1 MKQKQTL
8 LRSAPNGVRWIHSGD
23 LAKIDSDGFIY
34 ITGRIKRIF
43 VVKYKDVAYKLFPQ
57 RMEETI
63 VQMPEVD
70 KCGVI
75 MQKDVEQCTIPVVFI
90 TSCGQSDNAALKD
103 AVAKR
108 IAKDLPRYYAP
119 KNIVLL
125 DKMPV
130 NSSQKIDY
138 RTLERMAAG
147 ESERTE

>member
-1 MKQKQTL
+1 MFFVRGFGCALFLCFFKSIISKCLFKCDVKQC
-8 LRSAPNGVRWIHSGD
+8 N
-23 LAKIDSDGFIY
+23 
-34 ITGRIKRIF
+34 
-43 VVKYKDVAYKLFPQ
+43 
-57 RMEETI
+57 
-63 VQMPEVD
+63 
-70 KCGVI
+70 
-75 MQKDVEQCTIPVVFI
+75 IPVVFI

-119 KNIVLL
+119 KNIILL